1 MFKFNRKLVV
11 FLALA
16 VAFVAFVAGGIA
28 VASPNSLHVA
38 RNGSAQLAG
47 GPQGI
52 DHSVVG
58 QQLAGGKQG
67 IDPAFT
73 GQQLAG
79 GKQGI
84 DPAFT
89 GQQVASGMARPD
101 PDVSGRQ
108 MATDPNDGEI
118 RVGSS

>member
-28 VASPNSLHVA
+28 VASPNFLHEA
-38 RNGSAQLAG
+38 QNGSA
-47 GPQGI
+47 
-52 DHSVVG
+52 
-58 QQLAGGKQG
+58 QLAGGKQG

-108 MATDPNDGEI
+108 MADIYPNDGDI
-118 RVGSS
+118 TVGSS